1 MGEELFVSPPIFLY
15 YLDMKILV
23 TGGAGYIGSITV
35 KKLIELKYKVV
46 VADSLER
53 GNKWAIDK
61 KAKFFKGD
69 LLNKKFVKKVF
80 TQKFDGIIH
89 FAGYIAA
96 NESVKKPNLYFKNNL
111 NSLLNV
117 LEAAEFSGS
126 NNLVFSSSA
135 GVYGNPKKIPI
146 EENSLCLPVNPYGET
161 KLIAEQILKWH
172 KINFVVLR
180 YFNVA
185 GALLDASL
193 GEAHKP
199 ETHIIPLAIEKAE
212 KGGEF
217 LLFGDDYPTPS
228 GSCIR
233 DYIHVLDLAEAHIL
247 ALKSLWNKK
256 KLLPA
261 YNVGTGNGY
270 SNKQVIKMIE
280 KVSGK
285 KIKVRIEKRREGDP
299 AVLVADN
306 SLIKKHLGFKPRY
319 SDLKTII
326 ETAYNWHKKFS
337 KK

>member
-1 MGEELFVSPPIFLY
+1 MI
-15 YLDMKILV
+15 ILV
-23 TGGAGYIGSITV
+23 TGGAGYIGSITT
-35 KKLIELKYKVV
+35 KRLIDLGHKVTV
-46 VADSLER
+46 VDSLER
-53 GNKWAIDK
+53 GNKWAVHPR
-61 KAKFFKGD
+61 AEFLKGN
-69 LLNKKFVKKVF
+69 LLNQKFVKKVF
-80 TQKFDGIIH
+80 CKKYDGIIH

-96 NESVKKPNLYFKNNL
+96 NESVKKPNTYFKNNL

-135 GVYGNPKKIPI
+135 GVYGNPKIIPI
-146 EENSLCLPVNPYGET
+146 KENSLCLPVNPYGET

-172 KINFVVLR
+172 KINSVALR
-180 YFNVA
+180 YFNAA

-199 ETHIIPLAIEKAE
+199 ETHIIPVAIEKAE

-217 LLFGDDYPTPS
+217 LLFGDDYPTPDR
-228 GSCIR
+228 SCIR

-247 ALKSLWNKK
+247 ALKSLWCKK
-256 KLLPA
+256 KLLPV
-261 YNVGTGNGY
+261 YNVGTGKGY
-270 SNKQVIKMIE
+270 SNKQVVKMIE

-285 KIKVRIEKRREGDP
+285 KIKIRMEKRREGDP
-299 AVLVADN
+299 AVLSADN
-306 SLIKKHLGFKPRY
+306 YLIKKYLGFKPKY
-319 SDLKTII
+319 SDLQTII